1 MDIVAPWDCGPDAL
15 IQPLMESKPEHDA
28 IPVLHLA
35 LSNQQH
41 WNDTAS
47 LCPAFSEV
55 KNA

>member
-1 MDIVAPWDCGPDAL
+1 MDIVAPLEWVDRCTHRAM
-15 IQPLMESKPEHDA
+15 MESNSEHDA
-28 IPVLHLA
+28 IPVLDSL

-47 LCPAFSEV
+47 LCLAFSEV

>member
-1 MDIVAPWDCGPDAL
+1 MR
-15 IQPLMESKPEHDA
+15 ESNSEHDA
-28 IPVLHLA
+28 IPVLDLP

-47 LCPAFSEV
+47 LRLAFSEV